1 MTDAI
6 VERTSMYACDY
17 DHLTLLNS
25 KPLFDP
31 APTVDELKRIGSIV
45 EDCLLQLSQPHSIA
59 QMVSAADLKFV
70 TDMWIYRFDECL
82 TEMQGDSVSD
92 ALFVARCHVLCS
104 QNPQWRRMSNLND
117 IHELYTRVQLLG
129 TNHTRVR
136 FEQPDSHMDV
146 LQLEQRCA
154 SLVVFA
160 LCDSPQETMER
171 FGAAPLPQ
179 IDDLLLARMLPLR
192 RVPDIIQPSAEE
204 LEAAA
209 QKAEAEKQALK
220 NNEHKHDEIA
230 DDSAATAEIEY
241 DVNEG
246 SYWHSDKHT
255 VVFGFVRLASRV
267 LRNYWL
273 QKQIF
278 DSYPIRAEPVLYP
291 PSASENFQKWLIE
304 ICEHEY
310 SDDSIKT
317 YRNLIY
323 EHWMPVGSRQE
334 MLRTFSTKHDF
345 MQALNLLENQLGVD
359 SATSLANIARI
370 KTKLVSTDP
379 AHEVYDFL
387 CLSQFSYIMKHLTD
401 VKFLDLYY
409 IWPGELCKHRKR
421 LACKVTW
428 GQARRPILLRIM
440 RGWWIH
446 DAGEWVQCS
455 TMLDALLKMMT
466 LWVDPKTYNSKFVDG
481 TSVSEW
487 VAQVTTPRN
496 EDDY

>member
-6 VERTSMYACDY
+6 VKRTSMYACDY
-17 DHLTLLNS
+17 EHLTLLGS

-31 APTVDELKRIGSIV
+31 APTVAELQRVGSIV
-45 EDCLLQLSQPHSIA
+45 EDCILQLSQPHSIA
-59 QMVSAADLKFV
+59 QMTTAADLKFV

-92 ALFVARCHVLCS
+92 ALFVARCHILCS
-104 QNPQWRRMSNLND
+104 QNSQWRSMSTLND
-117 IHELYTRVQLLG
+117 IHELYTRLQLLG
-129 TNHTRVR
+129 TNHTRAR
-136 FEQPDSHMDV
+136 FEEHDSHIDV
-146 LQLEQRCA
+146 VQLERRCA

-160 LCDSPQETMER
+160 LGDSPHETMER
-171 FGAAPLPQ
+171 FGASPLPQ

-204 LEAAA
+204 LAAA
-209 QKAEAEKQALK
+209 AEKAEAEKQALK
-220 NNEHKHDEIA
+220 TNEHKHDEIA
-230 DDSAATAEIEY
+230 ETAGTDEVEY

-246 SYWHSDKHT
+246 SYWHSDKNT

-278 DSYPIRAEPVLYP
+278 DSYPIRAQPVSYP
-291 PSASENFQKWLIE
+291 HSARENLENWLVE
-304 ICEHEY
+304 ICQHEY

-323 EHWMPVGSRQE
+323 EHWMPLGSRQE

-359 SATSLANIARI
+359 SATSLANMARV

-379 AHEVYDFL
+379 SNEVYDFL
-387 CLSQFSYIMKHLTD
+387 CLSQFSYMMKHATD

-409 IWPGELCKHRKR
+409 IWPGDLCKHRKR
-421 LACKVTW
+421 LECKVTW
-428 GQARRPILLRIM
+428 GQPRRPILLRIM

-446 DAGEWVQCS
+446 DAGEWVECS
-455 TMLDALLKMMT
+455 TMVDALLKLMT
-466 LWVDPKTYNSKFVDG
+466 LWVDPNTYNSKFVDG
-481 TSVSEW
+481 ISVTDW